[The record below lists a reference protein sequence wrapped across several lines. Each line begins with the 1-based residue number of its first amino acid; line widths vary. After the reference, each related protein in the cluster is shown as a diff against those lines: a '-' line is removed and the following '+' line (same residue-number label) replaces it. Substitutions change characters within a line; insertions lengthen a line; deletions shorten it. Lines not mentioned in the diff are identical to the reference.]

1 MRIFNVEY
9 QVMARESWQEA
20 FWDEMDFEVME
31 NDPAPMFC
39 ELIELFNAYC
49 DENGYVARM
58 GNVTDITDAA

>member
-1 MRIFNVEY
+1 
-9 QVMARESWQEA
+9 
-20 FWDEMDFEVME
+20 MDFEVME